1 MRNKRLPN
9 RFIKIQNK
17 LERVIEKLSAL
28 GTSKTSSLSYDEL
41 VNLIERNTELELFL
55 YYKYNLFLVERAY
68 DLCYAIS
75 NREREPFFGYEPSS
89 DLNMWIQ
96 ELEGFFGEAI
106 EEAVETIASRFVD
119 RIVREYQEDSL
130 EESKLTE
137 EELKERL
144 LAKTKTEE
152 FWYEVSQYLM
162 MSCPEG
168 INRNLLLMSRI
179 FPFEAFLEKVAMN
192 PSEFFSAAEI
202 NYIREE
208 LGNKEETPQTKD
220 VSTFDG
226 KE

>member
-1 MRNKRLPN
+1 MD
-9 RFIKIQNK
+9 
-17 LERVIEKLSAL
+17 S
-28 GTSKTSSLSYDEL
+28 
-41 VNLIERNTELELFL
+41 
-55 YYKYNLFLVERAY
+55 RARG
-68 DLCYAIS
+68 I
-75 NREREPFFGYEPSS
+75 
-89 DLNMWIQ
+89 
-96 ELEGFFGEAI
+96 FGEAI